1 MSNLKQQQAGVGSGQ
16 LGLLELLAYS
26 GGAESLL
33 VALTRRCDT
42 LEAQNA
48 VLRTK
53 VLQLYPPG
61 EDSRVHGPYFRIK
74 PARASTCSSLF

>member
-33 VALTRRCDT
+33 VALTSRRCDT

-48 VLRTK
+48 VLRSK

-61 EDSRVHGPYFRIK
+61 EECTVHIFG
-74 PARASTCSSLF
+74 